1 MAVADGSMVLAMSD
15 VGGQRLDELPDGTV
29 DDTLLRA
36 VWEQVAALHAAGL
49 AHGALRAAN
58 VLVDADRA
66 PVIIDVGAGA
76 TAADARARALDRAEL
91 LASLAAHV
99 GPEAAVGAA
108 AGVIPAADLAAAM
121 PYLQP
126 LALSAASRRA
136 VSKSTLRSLRDGIVE
151 ATGLEPVALERLVR
165 VRPRTLVM
173 IATLTGAFYVLL
185 PQLANVDES
194 IAALGS
200 ANWGWL
206 AGVLV
211 ASGLTYVAAGV
222 GMMGGV
228 REDLPFVPTVQV
240 ALASSFV
247 NRVTPAN
254 VGGMALN
261 VRYMQKAGIAPAD
274 AVTGVGLNVLAGGI
288 VHLGLLAVFL
298 AWSGRGG
305 GQAFAIPS
313 SSTLLVVIA
322 VVLALVGAVLAT
334 RRGRGLARAHVLP
347 PVRQSLSSIRT
358 LATSPIRLSALFGG
372 SLGVTLAYVVA
383 LACAVAAFDGGV
395 SFAQVGAVYLG
406 ASLIAA
412 AAPTP
417 GGLGALEAALV
428 AGLTG
433 VGMEPAIA
441 VAAVLSYR
449 LLTFWVPVLPGW
461 LCFQLLE
468 RRNYV

>member
-1 MAVADGSMVLAMSD
+1 MRTL
-15 VGGQRLDELPDGTV
+15 RDEI
-29 DDTLLRA
+29 
-36 VWEQVAALHAAGL
+36 
-49 AHGALRAAN
+49 
-58 VLVDADRA
+58 VDA
-66 PVIIDVGAGA
+66 
-76 TAADARARALDRAEL
+76 T
-91 LASLAAHV
+91 
-99 GPEAAVGAA
+99 
-108 AGVIPAADLAAAM
+108 GV
-121 PYLQP
+121 
-126 LALSAASRRA
+126 
-136 VSKSTLRSLRDGIVE
+136 
-151 ATGLEPVALERLVR
+151 EPVALERLVR
-165 VRPRTLVM
+165 VRPRTLIM

-194 IAALGS
+194 ISALGS

-211 ASGLTYVAAGV
+211 ASGITYVAAGI

-305 GQAFAIPS
+305 GQAFAIPD

-322 VVLALVGAVLAT
+322 VVLALLGAVLAT

-347 PVRQSLSSIRT
+347 PMRQSLSSIRR

-372 SLGVTLAYVVA
+372 SLGVTFAYVVA
-383 LACAVAAFDGGV
+383 LWCAVAAFDGGV
-395 SFAQVGAVYLG
+395 SFAQIGAVYLG